1 MIDKLGVDSQYYPDW
16 AYIENCIKRIQM
28 RCHPVI
34 SSRISA
40 YHSIGVAGNQKENP
54 HQLSFKIIISS

>member
-1 MIDKLGVDSQYYPDW
+1 MIDKLVVADSQYYPDW

-34 SSRISA
+34 SNRISA
-40 YHSIGVAGNQKENP
+40 YHSSGVEWLAIKKEI
-54 HQLSFKIIISS
+54 FISSHSK